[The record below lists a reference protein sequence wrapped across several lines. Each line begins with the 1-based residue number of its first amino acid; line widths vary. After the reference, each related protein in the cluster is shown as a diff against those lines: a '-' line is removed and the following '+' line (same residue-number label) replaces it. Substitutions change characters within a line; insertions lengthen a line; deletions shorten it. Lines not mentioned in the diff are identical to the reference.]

1 MSTFNTYPY
10 ASLQAQDAVT
20 AKMMFSDGPDKDAF
34 YRLRTSTPRSVF
46 EGSTIYD
53 ANTAYFDND
62 VTAGASITG
71 PGTDASMVLTVNAG
85 STLNAYAARQSHFYA
100 HYQPG
105 KSFLAY
111 FSFTFGAPVVG
122 LVKRVG
128 WYDVDNNNA
137 NVPLNGILLEQSATG
152 LSWSVYKGDGTAQNV
167 AQSSWN
173 VDPLNGAGASGLTLD
188 AQNNLLAFIDLEWL
202 GVGRVRV
209 GFFVNGVPVVCH
221 AFTNAQFTV
230 PYVNNPLFPIRY
242 EIRRVVGTPTL
253 VGSFRAICCA
263 MISEAGFDAIG
274 TVRSLISPTILVS
287 QSAQDSILSIRLQPG
302 RTSGYPRAQLIPIS
316 LEMASDIGG
325 NATAFYHLY
334 LWRPSSTSAVP
345 AGWLNV
351 STTLGGAGSFAQYN
365 TSTAMYTAMST
376 DVSTN
381 NAFCVQID
389 EGSVSSTSKSSFQYV
404 ARSLNIAQSNVDR
417 DLTDILVVVIR
428 NTTPNSRN
436 FTALLT
442 WREI

>member
-20 AKMMFSDGPDKDAF
+20 AKMMFTDGPDKDAF
-34 YRLRTSTPRSVF
+34 YRLRTSAPRSLF

-53 ANTAYFDND
+53 DNTAHFDND
-62 VTAGASITG
+62 INDGATITG

-85 STLNAYAARQSHFYA
+85 STLNAYAARQSHYYA

-111 FSFTFGAPVVG
+111 FSFTFGAAVPG

-137 NVPLNGILLEQSATG
+137 NVPLNGILLEQSASG
-152 LSWSVYKGDGTAQNV
+152 LTWWVYKGDGTSQSV
-167 AQSSWN
+167 AQSLWN
-173 VDPLNGAGASGLTLD
+173 VDPLNGTGASGVTLD

-209 GFFVNGVPVVCH
+209 GFFVNGVPMVCH
-221 AFTNAQFTV
+221 AFTNTQFTV

-242 EIRRVVGTPTL
+242 EIRRVVATPTSA
-253 VGSFRAICCA
+253 GSLRAICCT
-263 MISEAGFDAIG
+263 MISEAGLDALG
-274 TVRSLISPTILVS
+274 SVRSLISPSVS
-287 QSAQDSILSIRLQPG
+287 VNQSAQQSIMAIRLQPG
-302 RTSGYPRAQLIPIS
+302 RTSGYPRAQLIPVS
-316 LEMASDIGG
+316 LEIASDIGG
-325 NATAFYHLY
+325 NATALYHLY
-334 LWRPSSTSAVP
+334 LWRPSSTGAVP
-345 AGWLNV
+345 GGWLNV
-351 STTLGGAGSFAQYN
+351 SSTLGGTGSFAQYN
-365 TSTAMYTAMST
+365 NSTALYTAMST

-381 NAFCVQID
+381 NAFCVHID
-389 EGSVSSTSKSSFQYV
+389 EGSVSSTSKSSFQYMT
-404 ARSLNIAQSNVDR
+404 RSLNIAQSNVDR
-417 DLTDILVVVIR
+417 DLTDVLVVVIE
-428 NTTPNSRN
+428 NTTSNARN